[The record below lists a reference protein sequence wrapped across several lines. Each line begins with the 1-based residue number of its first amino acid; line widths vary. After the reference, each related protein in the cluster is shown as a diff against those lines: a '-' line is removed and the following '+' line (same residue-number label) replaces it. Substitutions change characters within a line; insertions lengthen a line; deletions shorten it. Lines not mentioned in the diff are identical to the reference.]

1 MGGGR
6 VSGVQSALWLQLL
19 LLLTS
24 WDGSRGRAGGWR
36 RELRLGWLGWTRRP
50 EQVSGPGTE
59 HCLPL
64 ESSAQI
70 TTWSHRI
77 PGHHSWETSRDESN
91 GRRSDGEAAA
101 GRGKGPPSIPGD
113 ATSLW
118 QT

>member
-1 MGGGR
+1 MGESQQGPERPVAAAAASADIMGWQQR
-6 VSGVQSALWLQLL
+6 QGWGLEAGIKAGV
-19 LLLTS
+19 
-24 WDGSRGRAGGWR
+24 AGWA
-36 RELRLGWLGWTRRP
+36 RRP
-50 EQVSGPGTE
+50 EQVSGPRTE

-64 ESSAQI
+64 ESSAQN

-77 PGHHSWETSRDESN
+77 PGHHSWETGRGESN

-101 GRGKGPPSIPGD
+101 GRGKGLPSIPGY